1 MPSSNA
7 AKSGAVATK
16 RLNMKTTNVGIDMKD
31 TSLIKTIL
39 VTLIATLQM
48 LGCANIDRIKP
59 DTGEGSKVTIF
70 RHSYDEIWDA
80 ANDVVGSRYTIV
92 ESDKSI
98 GQIKAEAKEDTFGEI
113 VGVFITP
120 NTEGEKKYIVEVLT
134 LLKNRPQIPNQDSEP
149 VLISALKEKL
159 N

>member
-1 MPSSNA
+1 MNI
-7 AKSGAVATK
+7 T
-16 RLNMKTTNVGIDMKD
+16 NMGIDMKD
-31 TSLIKTIL
+31 TRLIKTM
-39 VTLIATLQM
+39 LIAFISTLQ
-48 LGCANIDRIKP
+48 LPGCTNIESVKP

-70 RHSYDEIWDA
+70 RHSYDEIWNA

-98 GQIKAEAKEDTFGEI
+98 GQIKAEAKESTFGEV

-134 LLKNRPQIPNQDSEP
+134 LLKNRPQVPNQDSEP
-149 VLISALKEKL
+149 VLISALKAKL
-159 N
+159 D